1 MIKINKYRYKVE
13 EGDRKS
19 ANLRNWN
26 NSNYTVIGNL
36 AEIASC
42 KYLGLEWTTASR
54 AVADIIDDDG
64 MRYQVKSCQEGF
76 EKRRFWLEQT
86 PDPGFDRY
94 IFCVVDE
101 EEKFVNIE
109 ADMVASIAHKN
120 AHEYSAVGNARKLKA
135 IYRK

>member
-1 MIKINKYRYKVE
+1 MIKINKYRYKIE
-13 EGDRKS
+13 DGDKKA

-64 MRYQVKSCQEGF
+64 MRYQVKSCKEGF
-76 EKRRFWLEQT
+76 EKKKVSYPITSNR
-86 PDPGFDRY
+86 
-94 IFCVVDE
+94 
-101 EEKFVNIE
+101 
-109 ADMVASIAHKN
+109 MVCENPRILSLSGA
-120 AHEYSAVGNARKLKA
+120 L
-135 IYRK
+135 